1 MKLDTKLKMLT
12 VGSLTGVLAT
22 TMSLVMVPVL
32 QKRHEVA
39 IASAAAVLGTI
50 VMVGCLKTIH
60 KIDLEM
66 NAEENTDVN

>member
-39 IASAAAVLGTI
+39 IASTTAVLGTI

-66 NAEENTDVN
+66 NAEENTDV